1 MRRVSLALVSSFLR
15 APAICVLVLGA
26 CSRPAGNGA
35 PATAP
40 SESVAKAP
48 PPPAASS
55 VATPTKAD
63 DKKGE
68 ACGELGCRAFESSQE
83 AFSVVLESQPAVL
96 GIGEAHAQ
104 KGTED
109 VPSSTKR
116 FTDEMLPSLQKRA
129 SFLLVELMMP
139 NPKCKKETKQVAK
152 QQEPVTKPQ
161 AATNK
166 NEYLVLGE
174 KAKSLGITPDLLR
187 PSCEDLERITK
198 AGSEDISVMLEM
210 TAKLT
215 TQVVESELTRNQ
227 KAHKPLLVVAYGG
240 ALHNDIS
247 PRTGREKW
255 SYGPDLSDH
264 TAGRY
269 VELDLIVPEYIKDA
283 EPWTSLPWVKH
294 YDRDKLGKKAVL
306 FEVAPK
312 SFVMVLPAS
321 S

>member
-1 MRRVSLALVSSFLR
+1 V
-15 APAICVLVLGA
+15 A
-26 CSRPAGNGA
+26 CSRPTQSGPSTT
-35 PATAP
+35 PAESSAATPTA
-40 SESVAKAP
+40 

-55 VATPTKAD
+55 AASATPPD
-63 DKKGE
+63 PKKGE
-68 ACGELGCRAFESSQE
+68 PCGELGCREFGNIEDAF
-83 AFSVVLESQPAVL
+83 AIVLESQPAVL

-104 KGTED
+104 KGTEEI
-109 VPSSTKR
+109 PSSTKR
-116 FTDEMLPSLQKRA
+116 FTQRMLPTLKGKA

-166 NEYLVLGE
+166 NEYVVLGE
-174 KAKSLGITPDLLR
+174 QAKALGITPDLLR

-198 AGSEDISVMLEM
+198 AGAEDISVMLEM
-210 TAKLT
+210 TARLT
-215 TQVVESELTRNQ
+215 TDVVKSELARNQ
-227 KAHKPLLVVAYGG
+227 KAKKVALVVAYGG

-255 SYGPDLSDH
+255 SYGPELTSH
-264 TAGRY
+264 TASRY

-294 YDRDKLGKKAVL
+294 YDKQKQGNKTVL
-306 FEVAPK
+306 YEPSPR
-312 SFVMVLPAS
+312 SFVMVLPS
-321 S
+321 SS

>member
-1 MRRVSLALVSSFLR
+1 M
-15 APAICVLVLGA
+15 
-26 CSRPAGNGA
+26 
-35 PATAP
+35 
-40 SESVAKAP
+40 
-48 PPPAASS
+48 
-55 VATPTKAD
+55 ATPELAD

-68 ACGELGCRAFESSQE
+68 PCGELGCRAFTSSQE

-104 KGTED
+104 KGTEN
-109 VPSSTKR
+109 VASSTKR
-116 FTDEMLPSLQKRA
+116 FTDELLPTLQKRA

-139 NPKCKKETKQVAK
+139 NPKCKKETKQVQK

-174 KAKSLGITPDLLR
+174 KAKALGITPDLLR

-198 AGSEDISVMLEM
+198 AGDDDINVMLEM
-210 TAKLT
+210 TASLT
-215 TQVVESELTRNQ
+215 TTVVKSELARNQ
-227 KAHKPLLVVAYGG
+227 KAKKAALVIAYGG

-255 SYGPDLSDH
+255 SYGPALTDH

-269 VELDLIVPEYIKDA
+269 IELDLIVPEYIKDG
-283 EPWTSLPWVKH
+283 EPWSTLPWTKH
-294 YDRDKLGKKAVL
+294 YDREKFGKKAVL

-312 SFVMVLPAS
+312 SFVLVLPS
-321 S
+321 SS

>member
-1 MRRVSLALVSSFLR
+1 VISLL
-15 APAICVLVLGA
+15 AIGSA

-35 PATAP
+35 PPSAP
-40 SESVAKAP
+40 SESAATTPTAP
-48 PPPAASS
+48 PVASS
-55 VATPTKAD
+55 VAITPTLVGE
-63 DKKGE
+63 KKGTP
-68 ACGELGCRAFESSQE
+68 CGELGCRAFDTSQE
-83 AFSVVLESQPAVL
+83 AFGIVLESQPAVL

-104 KGTED
+104 KGTEN

-116 FTDEMLPSLQKRA
+116 FTDDLLPTLQRRA

-166 NEYLVLGE
+166 NEYVVMGE
-174 KAKSLGITPDLLR
+174 KAKALGITPDLLR
-187 PSCEDLERITK
+187 PSCEDLEKITK
-198 AGSEDISVMLEM
+198 AGPDDIGMMLEM
-210 TAKLT
+210 TARLT
-215 TQVVESELTRNQ
+215 IDVVKSELARNQ
-227 KAHKPLLVVAYGG
+227 KQKRAALVIAYGG
-240 ALHNDIS
+240 ALHNDVS

-255 SYGPDLSDH
+255 SYGPQLVDF

-269 VELDLIVPEYIKDA
+269 VELDLIVPEYIKDD

-294 YDRDKLGKKAVL
+294 YDRDKLGKKTVL